1 MRHASRCEDA
11 RSFVFDEV
19 WGFIGKKQKHV
30 RPEDSAEYGD
40 VWTFCAIDAE
50 TKLVPS
56 FKCGKRDLATAK
68 VFVSDVASRMR
79 NRAQISS
86 DALRA
91 YVDAIE
97 QTFGT
102 EVDFAQIAKN
112 L

>member
-1 MRHASRCEDA
+1 
-11 RSFVFDEV
+11 VFDEV
-19 WGFIGKKQKHV
+19 WRFIGKKQKHV

>member
-1 MRHASRCEDA
+1 
-11 RSFVFDEV
+11 
-19 WGFIGKKQKHV
+19 
-30 RPEDSAEYGD
+30 
-40 VWTFCAIDAE
+40 
-50 TKLVPS
+50 
-56 FKCGKRDLATAK
+56 